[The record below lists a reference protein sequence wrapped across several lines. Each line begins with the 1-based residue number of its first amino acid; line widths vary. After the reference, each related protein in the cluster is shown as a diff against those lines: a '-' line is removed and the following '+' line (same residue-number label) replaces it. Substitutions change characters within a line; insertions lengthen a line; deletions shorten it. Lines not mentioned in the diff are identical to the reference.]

1 MAAWGGS
8 GFITCAALA
17 LTAAV
22 AVVDGCSS
30 NGNACRVNCGSSGA
44 GTSSSASSSSG
55 AVASSSSSAVQT
67 GSSSSAVASSS
78 SGSSSSGGSSGVPE
92 GGGSQCSLPSAG
104 YDIYVGGM
112 PDPACPGTVL
122 LPGSGWFSYT
132 DVNVDAG
139 LDIDASALSL
149 LYQPN
154 GCDGPND
161 CALHVTG
168 GGYSEYAGVGFPLNG
183 ANTPSDA
190 GAGYTGLQVWVKGT
204 TTGTRGPSASCQ
216 PCGNFAQSNNTI
228 KVVFVTSVNRMGDEY
243 SAYCP
248 TQGGT
253 GSGWVLCQMPFAS
266 LKRDGYSS
274 TPPVATDTFDVSTL
288 VKIQFQPS
296 PYTLPDGGVGTE
308 SFDFWLDD
316 IAFYSA
322 PDGGVEAGAAGGA
335 EGGAEGGG
343 D

>member
-8 GFITCAALA
+8 GFITCAAVA

-30 NGNACRVNCGSSGA
+30 SGNACRVNCGSSGS
-44 GTSSSASSSSG
+44 T
-55 AVASSSSSAVQT
+55 T
-67 GSSSSAVASSS
+67 SSAVASSS
-78 SGSSSSGGSSGVPE
+78 SSSAATASSSAATGSSTSSTVAGSSGSGSSNGSGVPE
-92 GGGSQCSLPSAG
+92 GSVASQCSLPSAG

-122 LPGSGWFSYT
+122 LPGSGWFSYS

-139 LDIDASALSL
+139 LDIDASAVSL
-149 LYQPN
+149 LYEPN

-161 CALHVTG
+161 CAVHVTG
-168 GGYSEYAGVGFPLNG
+168 SGYSVYAGVGFPLNG

-204 TTGTRGPSASCQ
+204 TTGTRGPSASCL
-216 PCGNFAQSNNTI
+216 PCGNFAQSSNTI
-228 KVVFVTSVNRMGDEY
+228 KVVFVTSVNRDGDEF

-248 TQGGT
+248 TQGDAGT
-253 GSGWVLCQMPFAS
+253 GWVLCQMPFS
-266 LKRDGYSS
+266 GLKRDGYSS
-274 TPPVATDTFDVSTL
+274 TPPVATDMFDVTTL
-288 VKIQFQPS
+288 EKIQFQPS
-296 PYTLPDGGVGTE
+296 PYTPLDGGVGTE

-316 IAFYSA
+316 IAFY
-322 PDGGVEAGAAGGA
+322 
-335 EGGAEGGG
+335 
-343 D
+343 